1 MKYPHTLLY
10 SILALGFTLG
20 IHRGK
25 VALWKDTCPEPV
37 AVFPLYAAHLPGE
50 DQQLLRQGIHAETV
64 FELTARL
71 EDYLS

>member
-25 VALWKDTCPEPV
+25 VSLWKDTCPEPIV
-37 AVFPLYAAHLPGE
+37 VFPLCAAHLPAE

-64 FELTARL
+64 SELTARL